1 MSGEHVRPDKQK
13 YLSAD
18 VDARIT
24 AIHQELWVDNN
35 SSEAVFRM
43 MNNIAT
49 VPDRMSAP
57 ALLVVGPGGSG
68 KTAIISK
75 IPSRIINS
83 EGLAFISMAESPEIN
98 AKKSL
103 KVELALALG
112 VPISAASGSKSGSNI
127 PNEIREVIKL
137 RKIWGLVIDEFHDVL
152 LRSKQEQRMNMS
164 ILKKLLGSE
173 YGLKLFCFGTI
184 SARNA
189 LQSNNEF
196 KRRFHEVALADWG
209 EDEEFRSFLLE
220 IEESLPLRLPS
231 QLYSEE
237 MLRSILSITYGRMD
251 KTLEL
256 IRGAACYAVK
266 LGVEKIDL
274 DMLRRANKNPW
285 GY

>member
-1 MSGEHVRPDKQK
+1 MSGEHVRQDMQK
-13 YLSAD
+13 YLTANTE
-18 VDARIT
+18 ARIA

-49 VPDRMSAP
+49 VPERMNAP

-75 IPSRIINS
+75 IPKRVRNS
-83 EGLAFISMAESPEIN
+83 DGLAILSMAESPEISV
-98 AKKSL
+98 KKSL
-103 KVELALALG
+103 KTELALALG
-112 VPISAASGSKSGSNI
+112 LPISESRPKGGADI

-137 RKIWGLVIDEFHDVL
+137 RKIWGLVIDEFHDAL
-152 LRSKQEQRMNMS
+152 LRPKQEQRINMS

-173 YGLKLFCFGTI
+173 YGLKLFCFGTA

-189 LQSNNEF
+189 LQSGDEF
-196 KRRFHEVALADWG
+196 KRRFHEVALADWK
-209 EDEEFRSFLLE
+209 EDEKFRSFLLE
-220 IEESLPLRLPS
+220 VEESLPLQLPS
-231 QLYSEE
+231 HLYSEE
-237 MLRSILSITYGRMD
+237 IVMEIIHLTNGRMD

-266 LGVEKIDL
+266 LGVEKVDL
-274 DMLRRANKNPW
+274 DMLGRAKSNPW